1 MPLNLDQLKRY
12 NRNILLKGIGQEGQE
27 KLLGAGVLV
36 IGAGGLGSACLYYLA
51 AAGIGT
57 IGIADPDTVEPTN
70 LNRQIMHS
78 SKDLN
83 RQKTDSAA
91 EKIKAMNPDIHINS
105 NYLYVDA
112 DNIKGL
118 ISPYDFIIDATDN
131 FPSKYLIN
139 DTCVASKKPFSHGSA
154 LAYNG
159 QAMTYVP
166 GSACLRCVM
175 PQVPQGESAPTSK
188 QEGIL
193 GAAAGHI
200 GTLQA
205 MEAVKFLTGAGE
217 LLVNRMLFFDGF
229 KISYKINRIN
239 KDTRCICGGG
249 QAGNIIEFASSR

>member
-1 MPLNLDQLKRY
+1 MPLNSDQLKRY

-27 KLLGAGVLV
+27 KLLGASVLV

-51 AAGIGT
+51 AAGVGT
-57 IGIADPDTVEPTN
+57 IGITDPDTVEPTN

-78 SKDLN
+78 LKDLN

-91 EKIKAMNPDIHINS
+91 EKIKAINSDIHVNS
-105 NYLYVDA
+105 NYLFVDE

-139 DTCVASKKPFSHGSA
+139 DRCVASKKSFSHGSV

-166 GSACLRCVM
+166 GNACLRCVM
-175 PQVPQGESAPTSK
+175 PQAPHGESAPTSK

-200 GTLQA
+200 GALQA

-229 KISYKINRIN
+229 EISYKISRIN

-249 QAGNIIEFASSR
+249 